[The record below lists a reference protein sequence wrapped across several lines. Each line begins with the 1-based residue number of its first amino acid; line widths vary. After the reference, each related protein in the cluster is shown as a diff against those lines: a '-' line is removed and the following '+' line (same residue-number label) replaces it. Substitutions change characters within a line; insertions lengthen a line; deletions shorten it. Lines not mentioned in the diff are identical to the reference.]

1 MRTVAFQ
8 AIAMTIFMS
17 SAALASDVRHSRFPE
32 SVVGMWAPG
41 PEACKDD
48 TKSTVTLSATA
59 YAGSDTSCTVD
70 WVNETA
76 SANGPVYSAH
86 AQCSKPSAPAQ
97 KTTSNLM
104 VRPKD
109 NNQISIGPDFDNLKV
124 YRRCASK

>member
-41 PEACKDD
+41 LEACKDD

-59 YAGSDTSCTVD
+59 YDSSDTSCTVD

-86 AQCSKPSAPAQ
+86 AQCSKISAPAQ
-97 KTTSNLM
+97 KIISNLM
-104 VRPKD
+104 VQPKD

-124 YRRCASK
+124 AKKAS

>member
-8 AIAMTIFMS
+8 AIVMTIFMS

-41 PEACKDD
+41 LEACKDD

-59 YAGSDTSCTVD
+59 YDSSDTSCTVD

-86 AQCSKPSAPAQ
+86 AQCSKISAPAQ
-97 KTTSNLM
+97 KIISNLM
-104 VRPKD
+104 VQPKD

-124 YRRCASK
+124 YRRCTSK